1 MKYLKSLSNYT
12 IIFWVI
18 ISLFL
23 SILFWSI
30 FFELNKSINVT
41 GTFKPLGKP
50 VVIQNRFEGKVAKIM
65 TGSGRL
71 IQRNQEAVEFVK
83 EIDAGEFRQVLG
95 KIKEVEILIRRLTS
109 QTKLEKNL
117 KFQRKFDRTIFAE
130 QNKLLMTEIAALETE
145 LDLISREKNL
155 KTSSIKS
162 NKLLQV
168 SLEKELDLV
177 RSKLKLTREL
187 VEKKFEGT
195 LSLLE
200 IESNFV
206 KLQNQIKE
214 INVQNGLLRDEVRI
228 LEKKL
233 SFTRENFVK
242 DTLSKMVEAQQELRA
257 LLIKKSSLE
266 EKIQEFSIRSPVDGI
281 VSSLFAKNEGQIFK
295 PGETVFEVIPSGTPL
310 VLYGRLPLQYITDVK
325 EGLPVLISPS
335 TSSSRNDKPIKGTL
349 SEIAPDSTENK
360 DGPSYYDITIA
371 LNDDKNYAT
380 RVKSGLEAQASIV
393 LGKRSVLEY
402 FLDPIF
408 RTLRQ
413 SLSEV

>member
-1 MKYLKSLSNYT
+1 MKYLKNLSNYT

-30 FFELNKSINVT
+30 FFELDKSINVT

-95 KIKEVEILIRRLTS
+95 KIKEVEILIRRLAS

-117 KFQRKFDRTIFAE
+117 KFQLKFDRTIFAE
-130 QNKLLMTEIAALETE
+130 QKKLLITEIAALETE

-325 EGLPVLISPS
+325 VGLPVLISPS

-371 LNDDKNYAT
+371 LNDDKNYET